1 MITLKLAVYDKD
13 TSTWG
18 ALEWIWKIML
28 PDPSSLGYD
37 FQWDDLT
44 LEEQKQKAL
53 SLKMLP
59 ESYKVTAETY
69 CRNSERTANFELENI
84 TNVNAK
90 SKPEFNWSLLR
101 AEFLTNLLTFLKFR
115 HNYKND
121 SGEVVPEEAP
131 KLKINFRD
139 LLGERTVETYLG
151 ATIETTLVEYNDV
164 QYWQD
169 LRLAFPER

>member
-1 MITLKLAVYDKD
+1 MILLQLAVYNED

-18 ALEWIWKIML
+18 DLEWIWKIML
-28 PDPSSLGYD
+28 PDPDSLGYEE
-37 FQWDDLT
+37 WENLT
-44 LEEQKQKAL
+44 LEQQKEQAL
-53 SLKMLP
+53 KLKMLP

-69 CRNSERTANFELENI
+69 CRNSERTANYELENI

-101 AEFLTNLLTFLKFR
+101 AEFLTNLLTFVKFR
-115 HNYKND
+115 HNYKNEY
-121 SGEVVPEEAP
+121 GEVVPEPAP
-131 KLKINFRD
+131 KLKIKFRD
-139 LLGERTVETYLG
+139 LLGDRTVEAYLG
-151 ATIETTLVEYNDV
+151 ATIETTLVEYDGV